1 MKDSDT
7 TEYEAHTDLS
17 PDSVTAQLEGDDPEF
32 CPKIR
37 FSKRLCFEMSV
48 IGD

>member
-17 PDSVTAQLEGDDPEF
+17 PVSVTAQLEGDNPGF
-32 CPKIR
+32 STKIR
-37 FSKRLCFEMSV
+37 FECVLKCLFTTN
-48 IGD
+48 